1 MPEKVGLTFDAS
13 VIKWYVLEIHY
24 DNPSGA
30 ADIVDGSGVT
40 VQVRHGNVHA
50 VEHAAAGY
58 LWAGLNMPAI
68 SVPPGIPRYEIS
80 SQCTFPDIP
89 EDGITMFAAGL
100 HAHKLGTVIVSDQ
113 IGVARRMRL
122 NPTPVARQMA

>member
-1 MPEKVGLTFDAS
+1 MPEKVGLSFDAT

-24 DNPSGA
+24 DNPSGV

-50 VEHAAAGY
+50 AEHVAAGY
-58 LWAGLNMPAI
+58 LWSGVKIPAI
-68 SVPPGIPRYEIS
+68 LVPPGILRYEIS
-80 SQCTFPDIP
+80 SHCTFPGIP

-100 HAHKLGTVIVSDQ
+100 HAHKLGTVMISDQ
-113 IGVARRMRL
+113 IGVAQMRCG
-122 NPTPVARQMA
+122 